1 MKTLLHFSKMQALGN
16 DFMIVDTL
24 SNDWTPSKEQIQ
36 TLSDRHLGVGYDQ
49 LLIISAPQSPDHD
62 FTYRIFNA
70 DGSEVGQCGNG
81 ARCAARYIHQ
91 YVVPEKN
98 HYRLKTNTTELDLMI
113 CDENQVQLTLPPPH
127 FSPKHIPLNSQQLDL
142 YSVSKNNQE
151 IYFHAVSVGNPH
163 AIIVIPNNQTLEDL
177 NIKELG
183 SFIENHPLFPER
195 CNVNF
200 IQIQNQNL
208 LKIRVWERGCG
219 ETLACGS
226 GALASAAIARKFYQM
241 DARIEVQ
248 LKGGELSVYWPNIK
262 GPIQQTGPAIEVF
275 KGEIKI

>member
-1 MKTLLHFSKMQALGN
+1 MQALGN

-24 SNDWTPSKEQIQ
+24 SNDWTPSKKQIQ

-91 YVVPEKN
+91 YLVPEKN
-98 HYRLKTNTTELDLMI
+98 HYRLKTSTTELDLMI
-113 CDENQVQLTLPPPH
+113 CDKNQVQLTLPPPH
-127 FSPKHIPLNSQQLDL
+127 FSPKHIPLNSQQQDL

-163 AIIVIPNNQTLEDL
+163 AIIVVPNDQTLENL

-200 IQIQNQNL
+200 IQIQNQTL

-226 GALASAAIARKFYQM
+226 GALASAAIARQFYQM
-241 DARIEVQ
+241 NARIEVQ